1 MRYTIGDFD
10 GQVELLEGKNKG
22 FIGGIQSFDYYEINE
37 GKYDTDVKYDKR
49 LKFGLA
55 AYHYFF
61 EMAARLRDASLIQ
74 YVGEETFKG
83 EKMHKIF
90 SSWGTERTRDYDQY
104 VLFIDEKSGLVEG
117 VTHTIRDSYLPGAQP
132 LHSSTRFDDYRE
144 IGGVMIPFSTTVQL
158 FDLKDDINKYLHKF
172 TLDSFSWDAVSV
184 ESIRPSKS
192 IRAVGD
198 DKPRK

>member
-61 EMAARLRDASLIQ
+61 EMAARLRDATLIQ

-90 SSWGTERTRDYDQY
+90 ASWGTERTRDYDQY
-104 VLFIDEKSGLVEG
+104 VLFIDEKSGLDEG

-192 IRAVGD
+192 IRAIGD